1 MSIQELK
8 THLYRAIDGIA
19 DETLLQRIYA
29 IVQGLGLGEEE
40 WDELPQSTKESIEL
54 SLRKVEAGKVIPYE
68 EVLKR
73 VPRLT
78 NPSVD
83 QTDWSDEHLLNSL
96 LSPEDEKNVRRIW
109 KSPGGC

>member
-54 SLRKVEAGKVIPYE
+54 SLRKVEAGKVIPHE

-73 VPRLT
+73 FPRLT
-78 NPSVD
+78 NLSAD
-83 QTDWSDEHLLNSL
+83 QSDWLDDLPNSL